1 MRRNYIQ
8 QLVLFFACLIISVS
22 CNREENACRLKEME
36 HLISENPQMALDSLN
51 KLRNTATLAGHAT
64 YNHYLFC
71 LADAQNKAGAKV
83 VAPSI
88 FQSVVTY
95 YENAGTIYDQ
105 VRAYYLMGSSYRD
118 AGESIKL

>member
-71 LADAQNKAGAKV
+71 LADAQNKAADVMKTAAEKAEQLRAQVQKEAEAEIAKT
-83 VAPSI
+83 AI
-88 FQSVVTY
+88 LAA
-95 YENAGTIYDQ
+95 EKI
-105 VRAYYLMGSSYRD
+105 LSSK
-118 AGESIKL
+118 AA